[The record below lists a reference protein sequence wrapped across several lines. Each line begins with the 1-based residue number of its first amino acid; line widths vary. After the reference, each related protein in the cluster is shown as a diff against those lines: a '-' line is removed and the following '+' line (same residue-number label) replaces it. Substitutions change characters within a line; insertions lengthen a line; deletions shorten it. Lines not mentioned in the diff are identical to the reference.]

1 MRGHI
6 WLCTRGR
13 AAFVAAGRWYDAPLG
28 GLGAG
33 AVPIAGGHVEGA
45 VGVLA
50 AAVLLRPTRVTLAV
64 EALELGKPRG
74 VFLPARQHSR
84 DHGRQRVV
92 RGMQAWGGSWCQGI
106 RSYYTG
112 SSSFLRTDEYQLRA
126 LIVLRYAQTRGL

>member
-1 MRGHI
+1 MTARLVGFLRQKGELQVGDSGNYVYGMH
-6 WLCTRGR
+6 
-13 AAFVAAGRWYDAPLG
+13 APVAGLTIAPLG

-84 DHGRQRVV
+84 DHGRQRMV
-92 RGMQAWGGSWCQGI
+92 RGMQAWGSW
-106 RSYYTG
+106 
-112 SSSFLRTDEYQLRA
+112 
-126 LIVLRYAQTRGL
+126 